1 METLV
6 YLYIMRGREG
16 IQQGRS
22 KKFSENLFPSLPLP
36 PSRHPSSSHIIG
48 FSSEKLLE
56 EQEGLLTRF

>member
-6 YLYIMRGREG
+6 YLYIKRGRES
-16 IQQGRS
+16 IVC

-36 PSRHPSSSHIIG
+36 PSRHLSSSHIIG

>member
-6 YLYIMRGREG
+6 YLNIRRGREG
-16 IQQGRS
+16 IQQVRS

-36 PSRHPSSSHIIG
+36 PSRYPSSSHIIG

>member
-6 YLYIMRGREG
+6 YLYIRRGREG
-16 IQQGRS
+16 IHGVRS

-36 PSRHPSSSHIIG
+36 PSRHPSSSHIID
-48 FSSEKLLE
+48 FSNEELVE